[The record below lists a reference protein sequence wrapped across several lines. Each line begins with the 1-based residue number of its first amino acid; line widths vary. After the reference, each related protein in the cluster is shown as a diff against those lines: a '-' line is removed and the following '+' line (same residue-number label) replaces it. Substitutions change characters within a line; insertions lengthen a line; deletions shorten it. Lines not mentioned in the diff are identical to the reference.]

1 MRRSHR
7 RREEHAAGVASP
19 AIAGLPARAPAYRLG
34 IMRNRLMLTF
44 MLALLLGLQGVLWLG
59 DHGLAESWRMERL
72 LHGQQQENEVLRQ
85 RNQELQADVLDLKHG
100 TEGLEERARSQLG
113 MIKPGETFYQVI
125 EGRTEQSR

>member
-1 MRRSHR
+1 
-7 RREEHAAGVASP
+7 
-19 AIAGLPARAPAYRLG
+19 
-34 IMRNRLMLTF
+34 MRNRLILTL

-59 DHGLAESWRMERL
+59 DHGLAELWRMERS

-85 RNQELQADVLDLKHG
+85 RNQKLQADVLDLKHG

-125 EGRTEQSR
+125 EERPEQQR